1 MVPACLFAMVGGLL
15 AAVLMFAYAPSVW
28 FGRIDPYL
36 GLLVSSVAFI
46 VVTPLAAFAL
56 LASRAK
62 G

>member
-1 MVPACLFAMVGGLL
+1 MVGGLL